1 MNGSGLQQLLQNPV
15 STASKKSSWTY
26 RPDID
31 ALRGIAV
38 LAVILYHFN
47 EAWLPGGFTG
57 VDVFFVISGYVV
69 TGSLIK
75 HQGESLG
82 SQLGGFY
89 LRRIRRL
96 MPNLLLM
103 VGLTSIGMA
112 LLVPPSETRRMFTAA
127 SKSLYGWS
135 NNFFALNGTDY
146 FAQDANLNPL
156 SHTWSLGVEEQFYL
170 LFPLLIL
177 VMARWLRPA
186 RVVQVLLGLITA
198 SLVLS
203 LVWTAQ
209 APNLAF
215 FLMPSRFWELSA
227 GALLLLAQRQNWLSA
242 CQGPRVLVGARL
254 LGVGL
259 LVLAL
264 LTTSSEQGFPAPGA
278 LPAVVA
284 TLLLLHAG
292 SDWSVLQR
300 PLVQLGLLSY
310 SLYLW
315 HWPVLTLM
323 RWTTGLD
330 QPVLMLLALG
340 LMVALAWGAY
350 RFVETPCRRW
360 SLPVLW
366 QGVLALAAVV
376 LTWCGLD
383 ALGFTYRGAVFQ
395 GSRSAFVPKSDRFS
409 LGGCTV
415 DPWVTYGPDT
425 RTDLVKC
432 SQPGSNPAAGEI
444 FLMGDSHALA
454 MLPMLKTAAK
464 STGQSVTYS
473 FKGSCLNSSRL
484 IPTLRK
490 KAYGPCVGYSR
501 GEFERTLNRLNPG
514 DSLMISNWFNVYLT
528 DITVKGRA
536 NTYPYVVDG
545 ERLEDHAKVREI
557 YIADMRAL
565 ASQLQQKG
573 INLILVV
580 DPPVLRREPVACE
593 AWAHLQGPEN
603 RSLLCSADPEI
614 VAQMQQTQRDVF
626 AAVAQGHPNVRLF
639 DPTEEFLQ
647 NGRVTHLLP
656 DGQLRY
662 FDSNHMTI
670 SGSQSL
676 APRFLDFLR
685 ANGLDRSNA
694 G

>member
-1 MNGSGLQQLLQNPV
+1 MQQLLQNPV
-15 STASKKSSWTY
+15 SAATKKSSWTY

-177 VMARWLRPA
+177 VLARWLRPA

-259 LVLAL
+259 LFVAL
-264 LTTSSEQGFPAPGA
+264 LTTSSEQNFPAPGA

-284 TLLLLHAG
+284 TLLLLYAG

-330 QPVLMLLALG
+330 QPGLMLLALG
-340 LMVALAWGAY
+340 LMVALAWCAY

-366 QGVLALAAVV
+366 QGVLAVAAVAF
-376 LTWCGLD
+376 TWLGID

-395 GSRSAFVPKSDRFS
+395 GSRSAFVPKTDRFA

-415 DPWVTYGPDT
+415 DPWVTYGPKT

-432 SQPGSNPAAGEI
+432 SQVGSTPASGEI

-454 MLPMLKTAAK
+454 LLPMLKSATKA
-464 STGQSVTYS
+464 TGQKLTYS
-473 FKGSCLNSSRL
+473 FKGSCFNSASL
-484 IPTLRK
+484 VPSLK
-490 KAYGPCVGYSR
+490 KKPYGPCLDYSL
-501 GEFERTLNRLNPG
+501 GEFERSFDRLSPG
-514 DSLMISNWFNVYLT
+514 DSVVIANWFNLYIT
-528 DITVKGRA
+528 DTYVRGKP
-536 NTYPYVVDG
+536 NTYAYFYEG
-545 ERLEDHAKVREI
+545 ERIKDHSRVREI
-557 YIADMRAL
+557 YVDDMRNIAKKM
-565 ASQLQQKG
+565 SQKG
-573 INLILVV
+573 INLIFAV
-580 DPPVLRREPVACE
+580 DPPVLLREPVACE
-593 AWAHLQGPEN
+593 AWSHLQSAEE
-603 RSLLCSADPEI
+603 RSLLCSPSSAVIAD
-614 VAQMQQTQRDVF
+614 MQQTQLDTF
-626 AAVAQGHPNVRLF
+626 NAIAKGMPNVAVF
-639 DPTEEFLQ
+639 DLTDDFLI

-656 DGQLRY
+656 DGKLRY
-662 FDSNHMTI
+662 FDSHHMTI
-670 SGSQSL
+670 SGSESL
-676 APRFLDFLR
+676 APRFLEFLKSK
-685 ANGLDRSNA
+685 GLDGSNA

>member
-1 MNGSGLQQLLQNPV
+1 M
-15 STASKKSSWTY
+15 
-26 RPDID
+26 
-31 ALRGIAV
+31 
-38 LAVILYHFN
+38 
-47 EAWLPGGFTG
+47 
-57 VDVFFVISGYVV
+57 
-69 TGSLIK
+69 
-75 HQGESLG
+75 
-82 SQLGGFY
+82 
-89 LRRIRRL
+89 
-96 MPNLLLM
+96 
-103 VGLTSIGMA
+103 
-112 LLVPPSETRRMFTAA
+112 
-127 SKSLYGWS
+127 
-135 NNFFALNGTDY
+135 
-146 FAQDANLNPL
+146 
-156 SHTWSLGVEEQFYL
+156 
-170 LFPLLIL
+170 
-177 VMARWLRPA
+177 
-186 RVVQVLLGLITA
+186 
-198 SLVLS
+198 
-203 LVWTAQ
+203 
-209 APNLAF
+209 
-215 FLMPSRFWELSA
+215 
-227 GALLLLAQRQNWLSA
+227 
-242 CQGPRVLVGARL
+242 
-254 LGVGL
+254 
-259 LVLAL
+259 
-264 LTTSSEQGFPAPGA
+264 
-278 LPAVVA
+278 
-284 TLLLLHAG
+284 
-292 SDWSVLQR
+292 
-300 PLVQLGLLSY
+300 
-310 SLYLW
+310 
-315 HWPVLTLM
+315 
-323 RWTTGLD
+323 
-330 QPVLMLLALG
+330 
-340 LMVALAWGAY
+340 
-350 RFVETPCRRW
+350 
-360 SLPVLW
+360 
-366 QGVLALAAVV
+366 V

-415 DPWVTYGPDT
+415 DPWVTYGPET
-425 RTDLVKC
+425 QTDLVKC
-432 SQPGSNPAAGEI
+432 SQAGSNPAAGEI

-464 STGQSVTYS
+464 STGQKVTYS

-484 IPTLRK
+484 VPTLRK

-501 GEFERTLNRLNPG
+501 GEFERTLKRLNPG

-593 AWAHLQGPEN
+593 AWAYLQGPEN
-603 RSLLCSADPEI
+603 RSLLCSPDPKI

-626 AAVAQGHPNVRLF
+626 DAVAKGHPNVRVF

>member
-1 MNGSGLQQLLQNPV
+1 MQQLLQNPV
-15 STASKKSSWTY
+15 SAASKKSSWTY

-75 HQGESLG
+75 HQGEPLG
-82 SQLGGFY
+82 AQLGGFY

-96 MPNLLLM
+96 MPNLLAM
-103 VGLTSIGMA
+103 VGLTSVAIA
-112 LLVPPSETRRMFTAA
+112 VLVPPSETRRMFTAA

-135 NNFFALNGTDY
+135 NNYFAFNGTDY

-177 VMARWLRPA
+177 VLARWLRPA
-186 RVVQVLLGLITA
+186 RVVQVLLGLITV
-198 SLVLS
+198 SLAVS
-203 LVWTAQ
+203 LFWTARE
-209 APNLAF
+209 PNLAF

-227 GALLLLAQRQNWLSA
+227 GSLLLLAQRQNWLSA
-242 CQGPRVLVGARL
+242 CQGPRVVLATRW

-259 LVLAL
+259 LALAL
-264 LTTSSEQGFPAPGA
+264 VTTSSEPNFPAPGA

-292 SDWSVLQR
+292 SDWKVLQR

-330 QPVLMLLALG
+330 QPVLLLLALG

-350 RFVETPCRRW
+350 RLIETPCRRW

-366 QGVLALAAVV
+366 QGVLAAMAVV

-383 ALGFTYRGAVFQ
+383 ALGFTYRGALFQ
-395 GSRSAFVPKSDRFS
+395 GSRSAFVPKTDRFA

-425 RTDLVKC
+425 QTDLEKC
-432 SQPGSNPAAGEI
+432 SQAGASPDAGEL

-454 MLPMLKTAAK
+454 LLPMLKSATK
-464 STGQSVTYS
+464 TTGQKLTYS
-473 FKGSCLNSSRL
+473 FKGSCFNSASLVPSLN
-484 IPTLRK
+484 K
-490 KAYGPCVGYSR
+490 KPYGPCLDYSL
-501 GEFERTLNRLNPG
+501 GEFERSFDRLSAG
-514 DSLMISNWFNVYLT
+514 DSVVIGNWFNLYLT
-528 DITVKGRA
+528 DTYVRGKP
-536 NTYPYVVDG
+536 NTYSYFLDG
-545 ERLEDHAKVREI
+545 ERVKDHAKVREI
-557 YIADMRAL
+557 YIQDMRNVAKKL
-565 ASQLQQKG
+565 SQKG
-573 INLILVV
+573 INLIFAV
-580 DPPVLRREPVACE
+580 DPPVLVREPVACE
-593 AWAHLQGPEN
+593 AWSHLQSSDE
-603 RSLLCSADPEI
+603 RSLLCSPDAKV
-614 VAQMQQTQRDVF
+614 VAAMQQNQLDTF
-626 AAVAQGHPNVRLF
+626 NAIAKGMPNVAVF
-639 DPTEEFLQ
+639 DLTDEFLL

-656 DGQLRY
+656 DGKLRY
-662 FDSNHMTI
+662 FDSHHVTI
-670 SGSQSL
+670 SGSQAL
-676 APRFLDFLR
+676 APRFLEFLR
-685 ANGLDRSNA
+685 ANRLDGRNS

>member
-1 MNGSGLQQLLQNPV
+1 MQQLLQNPV
-15 STASKKSSWTY
+15 SAVSKQSGWTY

-38 LAVILYHFN
+38 LAVIVYHFN

-75 HQGESLG
+75 HQSESLG

-103 VGLTSIGMA
+103 VGVTSVGMA

-135 NNFFALNGTDY
+135 NNYFALNGTDY

-177 VMARWLRPA
+177 ALGRWLRPG

-198 SLVLS
+198 SLALS
-203 LVWTAQ
+203 LFWTAQ

-227 GALLLLAQRQNWLSA
+227 GALLLLSQRQNWLKA
-242 CQGPRVLVGARL
+242 CEGPRVLLGTRL
-254 LGVGL
+254 VGVGL
-259 LVLAL
+259 LVVAL
-264 LTTSSEQGFPAPGA
+264 LTTSSEHNFPAPGA
-278 LPAVVA
+278 LPAVLA

-292 SDWSVLQR
+292 SDWSLLQR

-330 QPVLMLLALG
+330 HPSLLLLALV
-340 LMVALAWGAY
+340 LMVILGWGAY

-360 SLPVLW
+360 SLPALW
-366 QGVLALAAVV
+366 QGVLAVAAVV
-376 LTWCGLD
+376 MTWCGLD
-383 ALGFTYRGAVFQ
+383 ALGFTYRGAIFQ
-395 GSRSAFVPKSDRFS
+395 GSRSAYVPETDRFA

-415 DPWVTYGPDT
+415 NAWAPYGPDT
-425 RTDLVKC
+425 RTNFDQC
-432 SQPGSNPAAGEI
+432 SQAGSNPAAGEI

-454 MLPMLKTAAK
+454 MLPMLKKAAET
-464 STGQSVTYS
+464 TGQRVTYS
-473 FKGSCLNSSRL
+473 FKGSCFNNSRL
-484 IPTLRK
+484 IPSLK
-490 KAYGPCVGYSR
+490 KKPYEDCSQFSV
-501 GEFERTLNRLNPG
+501 GEFGRSFDRLSAG
-514 DSLMISNWFNVYLT
+514 DSVMIGNWFNLYIT
-528 DITVKGRA
+528 DIYVKGRP
-536 NTYPYVVDG
+536 NNYPYYFEG
-545 ERLEDHAKVREI
+545 KRLKDHAKVREI
-557 YIADMRAL
+557 YIEDMRNL
-565 ASQLQQKG
+565 AKKLAQKG
-573 INLILVV
+573 INLIFAV
-580 DPPVLRREPVACE
+580 DPPVLLREPVACE
-593 AWAHLQGPEN
+593 AWAHLQTPEN
-603 RSLLCSADPEI
+603 RSLLCSPDPK
-614 VAQMQQTQRDVF
+614 VVDQMQKDQLNTF
-626 AAVAQGHPNVRLF
+626 NAIAQGLPNVFVF
-639 DPTEEFLQ
+639 DTSDSYLE
-647 NGRVTHLLP
+647 NGRVKHLLP

-662 FDSNHMTI
+662 FDSHHITI
-670 SGSQSL
+670 SGSRYLSPDFVQ
-676 APRFLDFLR
+676 FLR
-685 ANGLDRSNA
+685 ANDLDRR

>member
-1 MNGSGLQQLLQNPV
+1 M
-15 STASKKSSWTY
+15 
-26 RPDID
+26 
-31 ALRGIAV
+31 
-38 LAVILYHFN
+38 
-47 EAWLPGGFTG
+47 
-57 VDVFFVISGYVV
+57 
-69 TGSLIK
+69 
-75 HQGESLG
+75 
-82 SQLGGFY
+82 
-89 LRRIRRL
+89 
-96 MPNLLLM
+96 
-103 VGLTSIGMA
+103 
-112 LLVPPSETRRMFTAA
+112 
-127 SKSLYGWS
+127 
-135 NNFFALNGTDY
+135 
-146 FAQDANLNPL
+146 
-156 SHTWSLGVEEQFYL
+156 
-170 LFPLLIL
+170 
-177 VMARWLRPA
+177 
-186 RVVQVLLGLITA
+186 
-198 SLVLS
+198 
-203 LVWTAQ
+203 
-209 APNLAF
+209 
-215 FLMPSRFWELSA
+215 
-227 GALLLLAQRQNWLSA
+227 
-242 CQGPRVLVGARL
+242 
-254 LGVGL
+254 
-259 LVLAL
+259 
-264 LTTSSEQGFPAPGA
+264 
-278 LPAVVA
+278 
-284 TLLLLHAG
+284 
-292 SDWSVLQR
+292 
-300 PLVQLGLLSY
+300 
-310 SLYLW
+310 
-315 HWPVLTLM
+315 
-323 RWTTGLD
+323 
-330 QPVLMLLALG
+330 
-340 LMVALAWGAY
+340 
-350 RFVETPCRRW
+350 
-360 SLPVLW
+360 
-366 QGVLALAAVV
+366 V

-626 AAVAQGHPNVRLF
+626 VAEGHPNVRVF